1 MDRIGKKYK
10 SIVII
15 LTVLFVLLLAAVLFF
30 TRDLGSHRSYLGGHP
45 LRISEL
51 MSRNTSVP
59 NADGILC
66 DWIEI
71 ENRSEGSF
79 DLSGYKLSDSI
90 TGAKYSF
97 PTGTLIPAGGY
108 LVVSCSATEEGE
120 SYAPFGLHR
129 DGGETVILMNGGNTV
144 IDEVVTLATPKN
156 STMIRQED
164 GSLLL
169 SSTPTPGFE
178 NTAAGYEAYL
188 ASCGETD
195 RSVRLNEV
203 MSSNSLYYIGGLC
216 SDWVELHNLSD
227 RSADISGYMLS
238 DTLGSYN
245 FAFPSGTII
254 PPRGYL
260 LVNCSEIRGDG
271 SALCAPF
278 ALSRQGGETLILTDA
293 SALVLDHVDLP
304 AMKQNESYALTED
317 GWAISAYAT
326 PGFENTE
333 AGHSAYQSAQGY
345 DSVSVIVS
353 EAVSANLAMVA
364 DAEGDFPDW
373 LELCNTGSETADLS
387 GWYLSDDES
396 DPVGWRIPDGTT
408 LAPGDTLLV
417 FASGKSREGDEL
429 HASFSLSDGES
440 AVLATP
446 TGKIVSILP
455 LRDLKK
461 GEAAAV
467 RGSEIT
473 ATRFVTPGYENS
485 DEGFIALQEN
495 AARSSP
501 LLIDTVVVSN
511 ASAYYQPE
519 SGGYHDY
526 VIVKNVSSAPV
537 ELGGYSITDDWEE
550 PSKWQLPAGQLHPQE
565 TRVYFCSGDE
575 GLTHSHFIH
584 ANFSLSAE
592 ADALYL
598 YSAEG
603 LADYVYLHDI
613 PPNSPYCRR
622 GSDNGFWYVQEA
634 SATEPERAF
643 RAVSTAPLSLG
654 AEGVFNGVDSVTVE
668 LSAADPIYYT
678 TDGSIPTTA
687 STRYEGPFTVDKTTV
702 VRASCITAD
711 KLPGRPL
718 TLSYIINENH
728 SFPVASLV
736 ADPSDLFYSGI
747 YDTFWNDREVEASV
761 SFFEEDGAFSINCGI
776 EMYGHTALMLD
787 KRSFKLN
794 FRPRYE
800 GFLSYDVF
808 DNDIRSYAS
817 LVLRAG
823 QDYPYAIFRDE
834 LFGDLCAEFT
844 DDVLV
849 QENKFCI
856 LYLNGEYWGIYI
868 FKEAFSEEF
877 YAAHRNVDPA
887 TVTREQAPVSPI
899 SPFRPVI
906 DFAKHND
913 MSLDENYQTFCDM
926 VNIDSLIDWAIMEGY
941 SANSDIQQN
950 LRYFRST
957 QNGNRWEY
965 AFYDLDWAFYYDVNN
980 MRQVFYGVGETGE
993 TLQHSTY
1000 CMALLNNEDFCHA
1013 LCTRL
1018 AEALGGV
1025 LSDENVLAH
1034 IDRLEAQLE
1043 PEVARERERWGS
1055 SVESW
1060 HGRVQELRNF
1070 INNDWQEKLINGA
1083 VEYCRLTP
1091 EEKEAY
1097 FGGLLK

>member
-1 MDRIGKKYK
+1 MEHFGRKYK
-10 SIVII
+10 SIVIALAVI
-15 LTVLFVLLLAAVLFF
+15 FVLLLAAALIF
-30 TRDLGSHRSYLGGHP
+30 TRGLGSHRSYLGEHP

-59 NADGILC
+59 NADGVLC

-71 ENRSEGSF
+71 ENRSESRF

-97 PTGTLIPAGGY
+97 PTGTVIPAGGY
-108 LVVSCSATEEGE
+108 LVVSCSSTEKGE
-120 SYAPFGLHR
+120 NYAPFGLHR
-129 DGGETVILMNGGNTV
+129 DGGETILLMNGGNTV
-144 IDEVVTLATPKN
+144 IDEVVTLAAPKN
-156 STMIRQED
+156 STMVRQAD
-164 GSLLL
+164 GSLVL

-178 NTAAGYEAYL
+178 NSEAGYEAYL
-188 ASCGETD
+188 ASCGEAD
-195 RSVRLNEV
+195 RSVRLSEV
-203 MSSNSLYYIGGLC
+203 MSSNGLYYIDGLC
-216 SDWVELHNLSD
+216 TDWVELHNLGD
-227 RSADISGYMLS
+227 KSADISGYMLS

-245 FAFPSGTII
+245 FAFPAGTVI
-254 PPRGYL
+254 PPQGYL
-260 LVNCSEIRGDG
+260 VVNCSETAGG
-271 SALCAPF
+271 HLCAPF
-278 ALSRQGGETLILTDA
+278 ALSRQGGEAVILTDP

-304 AMKQNESYALTED
+304 AMKQNESYTLTAD
-317 GWAISAYAT
+317 GWQTLSYAT

-333 AGHSAYQSAQGY
+333 AGYEAYQSSMGF
-345 DSVSVIVS
+345 DGSSVIVS
-353 EAVSANLAMVA
+353 EAVSANLAMIA
-364 DAEGDFPDW
+364 DEDGDFPDW
-373 LELCNTGSETADLS
+373 IELYNAGAEAADIS
-387 GWYLSDDES
+387 GWYLSDDET
-396 DPVGWRIPDGTT
+396 DPAGWRIPDGTV

-417 FASGKSREGDEL
+417 FASGKARDGDVL

-440 AVLATP
+440 AVLASP
-446 TGKIVSILP
+446 TGKIISTLA
-455 LRDLKK
+455 LTGLQK
-461 GEAAAV
+461 GEAAV
-467 RGSEIT
+467 IRGGEVG
-473 ATRFVTPGYENS
+473 ATRFITPGFENS
-485 DEGFIALQEN
+485 DAGYN
-495 AARSSP
+495 AYQDSAVRSSP

-511 ASAYYQPE
+511 RSDYYQPE
-519 SGGYHDY
+519 AGGYHDY
-526 VIVKNVSSAPV
+526 VIVKNVTSAPV
-537 ELGGYSITDDWEE
+537 ELSDYYISDDWED
-550 PSKWQLPAGQLHPQE
+550 PHKWQLPAGQLHPQE

-575 GLTHSHFIH
+575 SLTFMHFIH
-584 ANFSLSAE
+584 CNFSLSAE
-592 ADALYL
+592 AEELYL
-598 YSAEG
+598 YSRDG

-613 PPNSPYCRR
+613 PPDNPYKRR
-622 GSDNGFWYVQEA
+622 PGENGFWYVQEPNGVDTWTE
-634 SATEPERAF
+634 SAY

-654 AEGVFNGVDSVTVE
+654 ADGVFNGVDKVTVE
-668 LSAADPIYYT
+668 LSASDPIYYT

-702 VRASCITAD
+702 VRASCLTAD
-711 KLPGRPL
+711 KLPGTPL

-728 SFPVASLV
+728 TFPVVSLV
-736 ADPSDLFYSGI
+736 AEPSDLFYSGI
-747 YDTFWNDREVEASV
+747 YDAFWQEKEVPASV
-761 SFFEEDGAFSINCGI
+761 SFFEEDDSFSINCGI
-776 EMYGHTALMLD
+776 EMYGHTALLLD

-794 FRPRYE
+794 FRPSYE
-800 GFLSYDVF
+800 GTLHYDVF
-808 DNDIRSYAS
+808 DSDIQTYAS

-844 DDVLV
+844 DNVLV
-849 QENKFCI
+849 QDNKFCI

-877 YAAHRNVDPA
+877 YASHRNVDPA
-887 TVTREQAPVSPI
+887 SVTREQAPVSPI

-906 DFAKHND
+906 DFTQRND
-913 MSLDENYQTFCDM
+913 MALDENYEAFCDM

-941 SANSDIQQN
+941 SSNSDIQQN

-1000 CMALLNNEDFCHA
+1000 CAALLKNEDFCHA

-1043 PEVARERERWGS
+1043 PEVARERARWGS
-1055 SVESW
+1055 NVDAW
-1060 HGRVQELRNF
+1060 HIKVQELRNF
-1070 INNDWQEKLINGA
+1070 IHNDWQKKLIDGA
-1083 VEYCRLTP
+1083 TEFCHLTQ
-1091 EEKEAY
+1091 EEREMY